1 MLRRIRISTIPILS
15 LLITTPVFA
24 HDSYEHLLGYIH
36 EVKNAFEL
44 VSIILVITTLFV
56 VVTFLTKWQK
66 KDSNK

>member
-1 MLRRIRISTIPILS
+1 MLRRIRISINTALP

-24 HDSYEHLLGYIH
+24 HDSYEHLLGYMH